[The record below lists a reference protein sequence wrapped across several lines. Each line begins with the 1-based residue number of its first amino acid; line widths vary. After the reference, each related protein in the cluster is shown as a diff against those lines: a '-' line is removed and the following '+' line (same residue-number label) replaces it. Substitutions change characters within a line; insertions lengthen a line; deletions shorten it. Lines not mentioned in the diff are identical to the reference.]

1 MNKNLLFTILGP
13 AVFTLSLLFETPDNM
28 TIGAYR
34 LIGIT
39 AWMAIWWTAE
49 VVPIA
54 VTALLPILL
63 FPSAEILSIADTGAN
78 YGHKYIFL
86 FIGGFMIA
94 NAIQKW
100 NLHRRIA
107 LTIISLLGSSTE
119 RIILGFMLAT
129 AFLSM

>member
-39 AWMAIWWTAE
+39 VWMAIWWTAE

-63 FPSAEILSIADTGAN
+63 FPSTD
-78 YGHKYIFL
+78 
-86 FIGGFMIA
+86 
-94 NAIQKW
+94 
-100 NLHRRIA
+100 
-107 LTIISLLGSSTE
+107 
-119 RIILGFMLAT
+119 
-129 AFLSM
+129 